1 VFKSRLKKRGK
12 KGTINRLEN
21 YFMYFVTSLDKKA
34 SCQGKRSFSIRAF
47 SSRWHIFPSF
57 KSSTST

>member
-1 VFKSRLKKRGK
+1 MVIKEY
-12 KGTINRLEN
+12 RLEN